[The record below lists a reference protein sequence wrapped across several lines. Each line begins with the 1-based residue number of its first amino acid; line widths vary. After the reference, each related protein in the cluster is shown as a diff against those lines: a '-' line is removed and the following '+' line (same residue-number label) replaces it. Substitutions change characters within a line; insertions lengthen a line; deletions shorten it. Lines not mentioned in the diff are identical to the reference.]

1 MAFNQNQMNDYPIK
15 TTIKSL
21 AEDDRPREKMLLK
34 GKHSLSN
41 AELIAI
47 MIGSGNAD
55 KNAVELAREI
65 LKGYSD
71 KLSKLSKADVNEL
84 TRFKGIGP
92 AKAINIIAAIE
103 LSKRRLK
110 ETGEE
115 TNKISSSKDAYDAIK
130 PHLFDLSVEEFWV
143 AFLNRSNKI
152 IGLESI
158 SRGGIHGT
166 VVDSRVIFKKALD
179 RMASAII
186 LFHNHP
192 SGNLK
197 PSAQDDAITKQI
209 KDAGKLLDIL
219 ILDHLIF
226 SDKSFYSYADQGRMT

>member
-1 MAFNQNQMNDYPIK
+1 MNEYTIK
-15 TTIKSL
+15 NTIKSL
-21 AEDDRPREKMLLK
+21 AEDDRPREKLILN
-34 GKHSLSN
+34 GQNSLSN

-47 MIGSGNAD
+47 LIGSGNAE
-55 KNAVELAREI
+55 KNAVELGREI
-65 LKGYSD
+65 LKSYDD
-71 KLSKLSKADVNEL
+71 KLSKLARADVDEL
-84 TRFKGIGP
+84 TRFKGIGA
-92 AKAINIIAAIE
+92 AKAINIIAAIA

-110 ETGEE
+110 ENSEE
-115 TNKISSSKDAYDAIK
+115 TKIITSSQDGYDAIK
-130 PHLFDLSVEEFWV
+130 PYLFDLNVEEFWV

-152 IGLESI
+152 IGIKSM

-179 RMASAII
+179 LMASAII

-219 ILDHLIF
+219 ILDHLIV
-226 SDKSFYSYADQGRMT
+226 SDKSFYSYSDQGRMT

>member
-1 MAFNQNQMNDYPIK
+1 MAFNQTQMNDYPIK

-34 GKHSLSN
+34 GQHSLSN

-65 LKGYSD
+65 LKTYGD
-71 KLSKLSKADVNEL
+71 KLSKLARANVNEL
-84 TRFKGIGP
+84 TRFKGIGT

-103 LSKRRLK
+103 LSKRRLR

-115 TNKISSSKDAYDAIK
+115 TKKISSSQDAYQAIK
-130 PHLFDLSVEEFWV
+130 PYLFDLNVEEFWV

-209 KDAGKLLDIL
+209 KNAGKLLDIL

-226 SDKSFYSYADQGRMT
+226 SDKSFYSYSDQGRMT

>member
-1 MAFNQNQMNDYPIK
+1 MSDYPIK
-15 TTIKSL
+15 ISIKSL
-21 AEDDRPREKMLLK
+21 AEDDRPREKLILN
-34 GKHSLSN
+34 GKSTLSN

-47 MIGSGNAD
+47 LIGSGNTE

-65 LKGYSD
+65 LKTYSD
-71 KLSKLSKADVNEL
+71 QLSKLSKANVDEL
-84 TRFKGIGP
+84 THFKGIGP
-92 AKAINIIAAIE
+92 AKAINIVAALE

-110 ETGEE
+110 ESGNE
-115 TNKISSSKDAYDAIK
+115 TKKISSSHDAFDAIK
-130 PHLFDLSVEEFWV
+130 PYLFDLNVEEFWV

-152 IGLESI
+152 IGIKSI

-179 RMASAII
+179 MMASAII

-197 PSAQDDAITKQI
+197 PSAQDDTITKQI

-219 ILDHLIF
+219 ILDHLIV
-226 SDKSFYSYADQGRMT
+226 SDKSFYSYADQGRLT

>member
-1 MAFNQNQMNDYPIK
+1 MLDYTIK
-15 TTIKSL
+15 NTIKSL
-21 AEDDRPREKMLLK
+21 AEDDRPREKLLLN
-34 GKHSLSN
+34 GQHTLSN
-41 AELIAI
+41 AELVAI
-47 MIGSGNAD
+47 LIGSGNAE

-65 LKGYSD
+65 LKTYDD
-71 KLSKLSKADVNEL
+71 KFSKLARADVNEL
-84 TRFKGIGP
+84 TRHKGIGS
-92 AKAINIIAAIE
+92 AKAINIIAAME

-110 ETGEE
+110 ETGGEAK
-115 TNKISSSKDAYDAIK
+115 KITTSQDAYDVIK
-130 PHLFDLSVEEFWV
+130 PHLFDLNVEEFWV

-152 IGLESI
+152 IDIKSI

-179 RMASAII
+179 RMASSIV

-219 ILDHLIF
+219 ILDHLIV
-226 SDKSFYSYADQGRMT
+226 SDKSFYSYSDQGRMT

>member
-1 MAFNQNQMNDYPIK
+1 MSDYPLK
-15 TTIKSL
+15 NTIKSL
-21 AEDDRPREKMLLK
+21 AEDDRPREKFLLN
-34 GKHSLSN
+34 GQSSISN

-47 MIGSGNAD
+47 LIGSGNKE

-65 LKGYSD
+65 LKSYSD

-84 TRFKGIGP
+84 TRHKGIGP
-92 AKAINIIAAIE
+92 AKAINIVAALE

-110 ETGEE
+110 ESVNEAK
-115 TNKISSSKDAYDAIK
+115 KISSSHDAYKVIK
-130 PHLFDLSVEEFWV
+130 PHLFDLNVEEFWV

-152 IGLESI
+152 IGLKSI

-179 RMASAII
+179 MMASAII

-197 PSAQDDAITKQI
+197 PSAQDDTITKQI

-219 ILDHLIF
+219 ILDHLIV
-226 SDKSFYSYADQGRMT
+226 SDKSFYSYADQGRLT

>member
-1 MAFNQNQMNDYPIK
+1 MLDYSVK
-15 TTIKSL
+15 NTIKSL
-21 AEDDRPREKMLLK
+21 AEDDRPREKLLLK
-34 GKHSLSN
+34 GQHSLSN

-47 MIGSGNAD
+47 LIGSGNSD

-65 LKGYSD
+65 LKAYDD
-71 KLSKLSKADVNEL
+71 KFSKLARADVNEL
-84 TRFKGIGP
+84 TRHKGIGT
-92 AKAINIIAAIE
+92 AKAINIIAALE

-110 ETGEE
+110 ETSAEA
-115 TNKISSSKDAYDAIK
+115 KKIISSQDAYDVIK
-130 PHLFDLSVEEFWV
+130 PHLFDLNVEEFWV

-152 IGLESI
+152 IDIKSI

-179 RMASAII
+179 RMASSIV

-192 SGNLK
+192 SGNIK
-197 PSAQDDAITKQI
+197 PSAQDDALTKQI

-219 ILDHLIF
+219 ILDHLIV
-226 SDKSFYSYADQGRMT
+226 SDKSFYSYSDHGRMT

>member
-1 MAFNQNQMNDYPIK
+1 MPDYPIK
-15 TTIKSL
+15 NTIKSL
-21 AEDDRPREKMLLK
+21 AEDDRPREKLLLN
-34 GKHSLSN
+34 GQSTLSN

-47 MIGSGNAD
+47 LIGSGNAD
-55 KNAVELAREI
+55 KNAVELAREV
-65 LKGYSD
+65 LKTFSD
-71 KLSKLSKADVNEL
+71 KLSNLSKADINEL
-84 TRFKGIGP
+84 KHHKGIGP
-92 AKAINIIAAIE
+92 AKAINIIAALE

-110 ETGEE
+110 ESGNESR
-115 TNKISSSKDAYDAIK
+115 KIQSSHDAYEAIK
-130 PHLFDLSVEEFWV
+130 PYLFDLNVEEFWV

-152 IGLESI
+152 IGLKSI

-179 RMASAII
+179 MMSSAII

-197 PSAQDDAITKQI
+197 PSAQDDTITKQI

-219 ILDHLIF
+219 ILDHLIV
-226 SDKSFYSYADQGRMT
+226 SDKSFYSYADQGRLT